1 MKTAF
6 EQIVHVNC
14 IASLEHQESIG
25 NILNLAQNEDLSAA
39 SNDENKILL
48 LAIDLQ
54 NDFMEG
60 IGSLGVTGSKTD
72 VQNLT
77 RWMYKNLASLTHV
90 ICSLDCHT
98 MQQIFHPM
106 WWTDKEGKHPNP
118 FTIISYDDVKN
129 GIWSPVYQSTAEAME
144 YLHHLEKGNKKQLC
158 IWPYHCIEG
167 TLGAQLENQFTN
179 MLYFHATSRKTA
191 PTLIYKG
198 QNPNTEMYGII
209 KAEYD
214 KDQYVNQAVLDA
226 IAEYD
231 AIYIAG
237 EASSHCVLSSL
248 TQILDYYGDHK
259 KVTSKIVLLE
269 DCMSPI
275 EGFENSTREQFLALQ
290 KNYNIQIRKSTDPID
305 FQ

>member
-6 EQIVHVNC
+6 EQIVNVNH
-14 IASLEHQESIG
+14 IASLAHQGNIA
-25 NILNLAQNEDLSAA
+25 NILNLAQNEDLNAA
-39 SNDENKILL
+39 YEDRNKILL
-48 LAIDLQ
+48 IAIDLQ

-60 IGSLGVTGSKTD
+60 IGSLGVTGSRTD
-72 VQNLT
+72 VKNLT
-77 RWMYKNLASLTHV
+77 HWMYRNMASLTHV

-106 WWTDKEGKHPNP
+106 WWTDKEGKHPDP
-118 FTIISYDDVKN
+118 FTIISYHDVEN
-129 GIWSPVYQSTAEAME
+129 GIWTPVDQAVEDALE

-179 MLYFHATSRKTA
+179 MLYFHAASRKTA

-214 KDQYVNQAVLDA
+214 KDRYVNQTVLDA
-226 IAEYD
+226 ISGYD
-231 AIYIAG
+231 SIYIAG
-237 EASSHCVLSSL
+237 EAASHCVLSSL
-248 TQILDYYGDHK
+248 IQILEYFGDNK
-259 KVTSKIVLLE
+259 KVTSKIIVLE

-275 EGFENSTREQFLALQ
+275 GGFETSTKEQFDALR
-290 KNYNIQIRKSTDPID
+290 KDYNIQIRKSTDPID
-305 FQ
+305 L